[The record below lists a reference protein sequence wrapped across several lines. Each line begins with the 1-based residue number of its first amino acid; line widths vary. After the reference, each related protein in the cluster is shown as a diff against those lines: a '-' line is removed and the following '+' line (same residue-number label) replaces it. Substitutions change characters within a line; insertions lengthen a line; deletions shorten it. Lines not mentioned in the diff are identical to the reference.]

1 MTAGMLAGTLTL
13 TITVTSA
20 GALLAQREALHGAAD
35 AAALGAADALFGYV
49 EADPCAT
56 AAKAAAHNSARLS
69 SCVSEDTS
77 VTVRVER
84 WLLGVRVIATARAG
98 LPEG

>member
-1 MTAGMLAGTLTL
+1 MTVGMLAGTLTL
-13 TITVTSA
+13 TLTVTSA

-49 EADPCAT
+49 EADPCVT
-56 AAKAAAHNSARLS
+56 AASAAAQNNARMGQCS
-69 SCVSEDTS
+69 VEDTS

-84 WLLGVRVIATARAG
+84 WLLAVRVTATARAG
-98 LPEG
+98 IPEG